1 MLKFTVVITY
11 GALLLKGVSAASV
24 FAHFMAQN
32 SYSYSQ
38 GDWANDINTA
48 AGIGIDGFALNL
60 AGFDWEAD
68 RINKAY
74 AAAEQK
80 GSFSFFYSFDMSYS
94 VWDVSRMTA
103 QITAHAS
110 SSRTYKWNG
119 KVLVSTYGGSDR
131 GDAFW
136 NQVKTS
142 CANAGVQIVFAPAF
156 TDYRNPDGA
165 SGLVSKFSSID
176 GFFNW
181 WSWPEDNGQ
190 LLTTAS
196 DLAFKNA
203 IKQNRSGPYIMSV
216 SPWQFKEIGG
226 TQNWVQFSDTLWD
239 YRWKQAINDVKPD
252 IVEIVT
258 WNDYAESHYI
268 GDINPNVYLDSTV
281 SQYVNGFVHAPWRI
295 VADYY
300 IKWYKNGSAP
310 AIGKDQVVFWY
321 RSHPKGVS
329 CSQGDQPRNSQYPA
343 DAVFALALLT
353 NPATVTLDIGSKH
366 FQWNAPAGTSM
377 GSVPFPPEDAQ
388 IPYIQIIRNGV
399 KVKDGYGSTYVTNS
413 CPIYNFNPFVGL
425 IG

>member
-1 MLKFTVVITY
+1 MLKLNVVLIY
-11 GALLLKGVSAASV
+11 GALLLRGVSAGSV
-24 FAHFMAQN
+24 FAHFMASAQN

-48 AGIGIDGFALNL
+48 AGIGIDGFVLNL

-74 AAAEQK
+74 AAAEQR
-80 GSFSFFYSFDMSYS
+80 GSFSFFYSFDMGYS
-94 VWDVSRMTA
+94 VWDISRMTT

-110 SSRTYKWNG
+110 SPRTYRWNG

-136 NQVKTS
+136 SQLKTS
-142 CANAGVQIVFAPAF
+142 CANAGVQIVFASAF

-165 SGLVSKFSSID
+165 SGLVGKFSSID

-190 LLTTAS
+190 LLTT
-196 DLAFKNA
+196 
-203 IKQNRSGPYIMSV
+203 
-216 SPWQFKEIGG
+216 FKEMGG
-226 TQNWVQFSDTLWD
+226 TQNWVQLSDTLWD

-258 WNDYAESHYI
+258 RNDYAESHYI
-268 GDINPNVYLDSTV
+268 GDINPNVYLDPTV
-281 SQYVNGFVHAPWRI
+281 SQY
-295 VADYY
+295 
-300 IKWYKNGSAP
+300 YKSGSAP
-310 AIGKDQVVFWY
+310 AVGKDQVVFWY
-321 RSHPKGVS
+321 RNHPKGVS
-329 CSQGDQPRNSQYPA
+329 CSQGDRPRNSQYPV

-353 NPATVTLDIGSKH
+353 SPATVTLDIGSNH
-366 FQWNAPAGTSM
+366 FQWNAPAGSSM
-377 GSVPFPPEDAQ
+377 GSVPFPPEDTQ
-388 IPYIQIIRNGV
+388 IPYIQIIRNGI

-413 CPIYNFNPFVGL
+413 CPIYNFNPFVGV